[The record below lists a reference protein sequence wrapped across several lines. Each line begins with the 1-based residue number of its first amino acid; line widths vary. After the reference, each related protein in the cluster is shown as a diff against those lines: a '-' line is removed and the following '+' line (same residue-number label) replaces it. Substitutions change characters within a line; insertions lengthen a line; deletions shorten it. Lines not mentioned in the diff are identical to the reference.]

1 MSKIKQGDYIYID
14 WNLIKVLNNY
24 GITNGKEIML
34 FAKIIS
40 LSKKENACKA
50 SNDYLSDFFCTTDR
64 NIRKYLQDLKEN
76 LQKFGK

>member
-40 LSKKENACKA
+40 LSKTP
-50 SNDYLSDFFCTTDR
+50 LSFNSSIIDF
-64 NIRKYLQDLKEN
+64 NKYDFPHLLIPVITLIIES
-76 LQKFGK
+76 L